1 MRDVST
7 LTKQEQCRVLEQAAV
22 ILNLRLS
29 KDTVFGSPNEVK
41 QFLACKLRMNER
53 EVFAVL
59 LLDSQNRLIEMDELF
74 YGTINAASVYPREI
88 VKTVLANNAAGVI
101 LAHNHPS
108 GISEPSFADKQIT
121 KRITD
126 ALGLID
132 VPVLDHF
139 IVGDSIYSMAE
150 HGCLDA

>member
-7 LTKQEQCRVLEQAAV
+7 LTKQEQCEVLEQAAV

-29 KDTVFGSPNEVK
+29 KETVFGSPNEVK

-121 KRITD
+121 KRIAD

-139 IVGDSIYSMAE
+139 IVGDSVYSMAE
-150 HGCLDA
+150 HCCLDA